1 MPHRP
6 GRPAALRYPS
16 DMVPVLVGIAV
27 LALAGVAVIAIR
39 RPAPSTPPLDPVTVG
54 EPWRRHVAAA
64 LAAQRRYREL
74 VATTDTG
81 PLRERLAQIG
91 TQVAS
96 AVDECYQVARAGD
109 DLDQAL
115 DAFDTPS
122 LTARAERAQDDATK
136 ASLQA
141 QLDSA
146 GRIRATRDDTDA
158 KLSLLTTRMGELVA
172 QAAEVSVGTISTDDF
187 GTNVG
192 DVVTELEALR
202 LAIADINRSGQVAG

>member
-1 MPHRP
+1 
-6 GRPAALRYPS
+6 
-16 DMVPVLVGIAV
+16 MVPVLVGIAV
-27 LALAGVAVIAIR
+27 LALAGVAVVALR
-39 RPAPSTPPLDPVTVG
+39 RRAPSTPPIDPFTVG

-74 VATTDTG
+74 VGTTEAG
-81 PLRERLAQIG
+81 PLREHLVQIG
-91 TQVAS
+91 TQVAN
-96 AVDECYQVARAGD
+96 AVDECYQIARAGD

-122 LTARAERAQDDATK
+122 LTARAERATDDATK

-146 GRIRATRDDTDA
+146 GRIRTTRNDTDA

-172 QAAEVSVGTISTDDF
+172 QAAEVSVGTITTDDF

-202 LAIADINRSGQVAG
+202 LAIADVNRTGRVAG